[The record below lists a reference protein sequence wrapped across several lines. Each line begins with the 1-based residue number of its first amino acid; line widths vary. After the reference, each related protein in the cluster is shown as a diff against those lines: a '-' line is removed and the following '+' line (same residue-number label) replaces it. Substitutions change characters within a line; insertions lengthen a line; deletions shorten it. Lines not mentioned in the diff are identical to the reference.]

1 MLEYIFLDERP
12 YERFRSELA
21 ERKVDCECEVDDGE
35 YLVKVSEDLDPALID
50 AIEEVYDR
58 MMGFAEELIAEEEES
73 HYHAAGVEV
82 CLPDGRK
89 TLASVSPAILNKVL
103 QVLEFDELQ
112 QFVDA
117 IAAAAISPDERP
129 ICKR

>member
-1 MLEYIFLDERP
+1 MLDYIFLDARP
-12 YERFRSELA
+12 WTQFRAELTA
-21 ERKVDCECEVDDGE
+21 REIDCVCMEANGE
-35 YLVKVSEDLDPALID
+35 YLVQVSEDLDPALID
-50 AIEEVYDR
+50 AIEEIYDR
-58 MMGFAEELIAEEEES
+58 MADFAEALIAEEEPS

-82 CLPDGRK
+82 ALPDGNK
-89 TLASVSPAILNKVL
+89 TLASVSPTTLNKVL

-117 IAAAAISPDERP
+117 IAAAAVNPDSRP